1 MRNRPPA
8 HSARVGTGNPRC
20 CLQPTTAVIVLLTS
34 WMFSCSRGQERA
46 SNTTKVTPVEIT
58 VASVKAKSVPVT
70 LRATGNLIADET
82 AQVALNVNGK
92 VIALP
97 VNTGSRVEKGT
108 VLVEIDPSD
117 YQLRLQQAQSAEA
130 QALLTL
136 RQAEGRISLER
147 NQTYDPTKQNSVLVV
162 LANLLSAQERAQN
175 AHQNVQRYQNLFRT
189 GDVSQAAVDN
199 AHQQA
204 LISDTQVASAE
215 AQYKAELATAKTA
228 MESVSAARA
237 NYESARASVDLAE
250 RSLAGCKVR
259 SPIAG
264 YLLTRPLNLGEF
276 ASTGTVAATVI
287 RTRPILMD
295 AFIPEGQ
302 EAQIKPGNAVS
313 IEVPSYSDH
322 LFWGSVQYLSPE
334 VNTASRS
341 VIARVAIK
349 NSNGLLRPGMFA
361 TAEISVAQRETA
373 LFIPVAAI
381 NKDNL
386 NGTAM
391 VFVLQ
396 GDRVQARIVRS
407 GEVQNGQCRIY
418 SGLQT
423 SDQIAIP
430 VKGALNDGAAVVR
443 SQQNR

>member
-1 MRNRPPA
+1 M
-8 HSARVGTGNPRC
+8 
-20 CLQPTTAVIVLLTS
+20 
-34 WMFSCSRGQERA
+34 
-46 SNTTKVTPVEIT
+46 
-58 VASVKAKSVPVT
+58 T

-136 RQAEGRISLER
+136 RQAEGHITLEK

-162 LANLLSAQERAQN
+162 LANLRSAQERAQN

-373 LFIPVAAI
+373 LFIPAAAI

-430 VKGALNDGAAVVR
+430 VKGTLNDGAAVVR